1 MPKFLIVATY
11 GPEGARGL
19 QKEGGSGR
27 RAAVQ
32 KLLESIGGRV
42 ESFYFAYGE
51 KDTYV
56 VCDVPDATS
65 ALAVSLAVN
74 ASGNNDRI
82 VILPGLYTEPQS
94 REAPTNDP
102 SCAQYKIK
110 NDRGETG
117 AVSYA

>member
-32 KLLESIGGRV
+32 KLLESIGGKV

-56 VCDVPDATS
+56 ICDVPDATS

-74 ASGNNDRI
+74 ASGHVRVSTIPLITVEEMDA
-82 VILPGLYTEPQS
+82 V
-94 REAPTNDP
+94 A
-102 SCAQYKIK
+102 KK
-110 NDRGETG
+110 K
-117 AVSYA
+117 VSYRAPGA